1 MGTWTTARTIDR
13 SPEDVI
19 DVLTDPMACSRWA
32 PIDFEVEQ
40 LEGDRLAP
48 GRRARVTGRLAGV
61 GVAFDVEV
69 HRADEERLILEA
81 RGPVDMDVDY
91 ELAPHPRG
99 SEVRASVSVRSGRGF
114 TGRLLAQAT
123 DALLAGGALQ
133 RAVDRI
139 ARELER
145 EALLAA

>member
-19 DVLTDPMACSRWA
+19 DVLTDPQACSRWA
-32 PIDFEVEQ
+32 PIDFEVEE
-40 LEGDRLAP
+40 LEGNRLMA

-69 HRADEERLILEA
+69 HRADVERLILEA
-81 RGPVDMDVDY
+81 KGPVDMDVDY
-91 ELAPHPRG
+91 ELTPHPRG

-139 ARELER
+139 ARELEH